1 VEEVMEFRSFPDQK
15 TLAVELAEHIGKA
28 LRRDIARCGQASL
41 AVSGGSTPLPLFKQL
56 SALNLPWP
64 QVVITLADERW
75 VEASSP
81 DANELSVRRHLLQ
94 DRAANAVFIGLK
106 NKAGTAA
113 DGWTECES
121 RLQKIP
127 RPFTTVI
134 LGMGN
139 DGHTASLFPCAP
151 QLAAAADMNCGRLC
165 AAVRPQTAPHER
177 MTLTLP
183 AILDAKQIILHITGP
198 EKKAVL
204 DKALADGPLEA
215 MPIRFILRQQ
225 AVPVMVCWAA

>member
-1 VEEVMEFRSFPDQK
+1 MEFRSFPDRQA
-15 TLAVELAEHIGKA
+15 LAVALAEHIGKA
-28 LRRDIARCGQASL
+28 LRQDIAKRSQASL
-41 AVSGGSTPLPLFKQL
+41 VVSGGSTPLALFEQL
-56 SALNLPWP
+56 SVLNLPWP

-75 VEASSP
+75 VEPSSS

-94 DRAANAVFIGLK
+94 NQAADAVFIGLK
-106 NKAGTAA
+106 NKAAAAA
-113 DGWTECES
+113 DGRGECEK
-121 RLQKIP
+121 LLHGIP
-127 RPFTTVI
+127 RPFTAVI

-165 AAVRPQTAPHER
+165 AAVRPQNAPHER
-177 MTLTLP
+177 ITLTLP
-183 AILDAKQIILHITGP
+183 AILSAQEIILHITGP

-204 DKALADGPLEA
+204 DKALAEGPPEA

-225 AVPVMVCWAA
+225 AVPVTVCWAA

>member
-1 VEEVMEFRSFPDQK
+1 MEFRSFADQK
-15 TLAVELAEHIGKA
+15 ILAVALAEHIGKA
-28 LRRDIARCGQASL
+28 LHRDIAERGQASL
-41 AVSGGSTPLPLFKQL
+41 VVSGGSTPLPLFEQL
-56 SALNLPWP
+56 SGLNLPWP

-75 VEASSP
+75 VEPSSP
-81 DANELSVRRHLLQ
+81 AANELSVRHHLLQ
-94 DRAANAVFIGLK
+94 NQAAGSVFVGLK
-106 NKAGTAA
+106 NKAATAA
-113 DGWTECES
+113 AGQTECEK

-127 RPFTTVI
+127 RPFTAVI

-151 QLAAAADMNCGRLC
+151 QLADAVDMNCGRLC

-183 AILDAKQIILHITGP
+183 AILAAEEIILHITGP

-225 AVPVMVCWAA
+225 AVPVTVYWAA